1 MRHADLRR
9 GTADTMGEKKKK
21 GQIAN
26 PAVYIHI
33 VQGSNI
39 LAVAILMYKDTHC
52 KLTVPDKLS

>member
-1 MRHADLRR
+1 MLICDVGQRIQW
-9 GTADTMGEKKKK
+9 GKKKK

>member
-1 MRHADLRR
+1 MLICDVGQRIQW
-9 GTADTMGEKKKK
+9 GKKKK
-21 GQIAN
+21 KAKIAN